1 MLQEIF
7 ESIDLSGPLL
17 DVRAAIIG
25 SLLLCL
31 IVVAVIMVAH
41 IFGIRLGGFD
51 VD

>member
-7 ESIDLSGPLL
+7 DSIDLRGPAL

-31 IVVAVIMVAH
+31 IAVAVIMVAR

-51 VD
+51 DD